1 MMGEDGVRFAQKSG
15 LLRSHFM
22 CSAWMKPVFAHTMG
36 QGHKTLDASSFLAN
50 PSAWRSLSVKVCIFH
65 QFRVSLVYASR
76 WMTKEVQLS
85 ANDKVHRCHHVR
97 SPGVTCCSPWP
108 WFPAGVKSVQARHRA
123 SAPLSA
129 MHLTARPCKSSL
141 VADQRPRE
149 LHPESHLIHTGCEI
163 KSIMSGIST
172 PRELSS
178 AAVLSF
184 SSRPR
189 LLWLLWS
196 WQRCGITLEA
206 QTVLRNEK

>member
-36 QGHKTLDASSFLAN
+36 QGHKTLDASSFLAD

-65 QFRVSLVYASR
+65 QSRVSLVYASR

-129 MHLTARPCKSSL
+129 TSL
-141 VADQRPRE
+141 PDHAN
-149 LHPESHLIHTGCEI
+149 LLWWLIKGPESCTQSHLIHTGCEI

>member
-1 MMGEDGVRFAQKSG
+1 
-15 LLRSHFM
+15 
-22 CSAWMKPVFAHTMG
+22 MKPVFAHTMG

-65 QFRVSLVYASR
+65 QSRVSLVYASR

-129 MHLTARPCKSSL
+129 TSL
-141 VADQRPRE
+141 PDHANLLWWLIKGPESCAQRAAPRE
-149 LHPESHLIHTGCEI
+149 
-163 KSIMSGIST
+163 
-172 PRELSS
+172 SS
-178 AAVLSF
+178 D
-184 SSRPR
+184 PH
-189 LLWLLWS
+189 WL
-196 WQRCGITLEA
+196 
-206 QTVLRNEK
+206 